1 MTPKHDF
8 AKRPPELFWLDPS
21 VLQAIIQEDDPI
33 GDPTETKS
41 STRHEMILLTQVH
54 ADHQGTMEDQ
64 SDMLKRQ
71 QHQEGTIQYPMTPT
85 AQAVGDFRTTP
96 LIHGGYAATWFGLS
110 GAGWYMTR
118 MLITRG
124 RG

>member
-8 AKRPPELFWLDPS
+8 AKRPPHLFWLDPA
-21 VLQAIIQEDDPI
+21 VLQAIIQEDNQSGERI
-33 GDPTETKS
+33 ETKS
-41 STRHEMILLTQVH
+41 SAPQELILLTQVQ
-54 ADHQGTMEDQ
+54 ADQGTMEDQ
-64 SDMLKRQ
+64 SDMLKPQ
-71 QHQEGTIQYPMTPT
+71 QLEVTIQYPMTPT